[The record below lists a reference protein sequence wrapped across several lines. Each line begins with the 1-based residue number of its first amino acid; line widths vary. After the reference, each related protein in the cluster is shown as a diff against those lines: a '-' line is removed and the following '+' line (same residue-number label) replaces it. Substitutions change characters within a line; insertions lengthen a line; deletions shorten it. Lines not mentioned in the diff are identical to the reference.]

1 MQRDPSPYQ
10 DDDFREVQFRSE
22 PKASLLNR
30 DEPRNWDNDVEHS
43 YDSTSRTSS
52 VCRFL
57 SRWRWVLD
65 TSLLVIILFLILDR
79 QTQQESSNRLPQN
92 GDITGFVPEFSQQ
105 LTTFSPSETYIPTN
119 ITTFLSNETQS
130 AWLDLVPRGLGY
142 LDTTHSQNTN
152 NLPTPLPE
160 YAPKRVFTTS
170 VTHQLHCLHAI
181 VKGFASLQSETTT
194 RRRSDD
200 GKGGHDDG
208 AHDPEDG
215 GFHLQHCFEYLRQSI
230 LCCGDVT
237 LEGTQTT
244 FPPGFEGSDGWDAKH
259 VCRDYEQVK
268 TFLEVNRAD
277 DELWI

>member
-1 MQRDPSPYQ
+1 MERETSPYH
-10 DDDFREVQFRSE
+10 DDDFKEVPFHSE
-22 PKASLLNR
+22 PKSSLLSR
-30 DEPRNWDNDVEHS
+30 AASKSWTDDDDVEQNFN
-43 YDSTSRTSS
+43 STSRTSS
-52 VCRFL
+52 ACRFI

-65 TSLLVIILFLILDR
+65 TSLLIIILFLVLDR
-79 QTQQESSNRLPQN
+79 QTQQQQQPNRLPQN

-105 LTTFSPSETYIPTN
+105 LTTFSPTETYIPSN
-119 ITTFLSNETQS
+119 LSTFLSNETQS

-142 LDTTHSQNTN
+142 LDTTAAKDLN

-181 VKGFASLQSETTT
+181 VKGFASLQSGDMT
-194 RRRSDD
+194 RRDD
-200 GKGGHDDG
+200 SHDDDE

-215 GFHLQHCFEYLRQSI
+215 EFHLQHCFEYLRQSI
-230 LCCGDVT
+230 LCCGDVA

-259 VCRDYEQVK
+259 VCRDYDQVR
-268 TFLEVNRAD
+268 TFLEEKRAD

>member
-1 MQRDPSPYQ
+1 MQRDTSPYQ
-10 DDDFREVQFRSE
+10 DDDFREVEFHAES
-22 PKASLLNR
+22 KAALLHSGESR
-30 DEPRNWDNDVEHS
+30 PWDDDVEHQKS
-43 YDSTSRTSS
+43 QTSS
-52 VCRFL
+52 IFRFL
-57 SRWRWVLD
+57 SRWRWILD
-65 TSLLVIILFLILDR
+65 TSLLIIILLLVLDR
-79 QTQQESSNRLPQN
+79 QMQQQEPSDRMSQN

-119 ITTFLSNETQS
+119 LSTFLSNETQD
-130 AWLDLVPRGLGY
+130 AWLGLIPRGLGY
-142 LDTTHSQNTN
+142 LDTTPAKDLN

-181 VKGFASLQSETTT
+181 VKEFASLQPGAASS
-194 RRRSDD
+194 RRRAEDD
-200 GKGGHDDG
+200 HDQHDG
-208 AHDPEDG
+208 EAHNPEDG

-230 LCCGDVT
+230 LCCGDVA

-268 TFLEVNRAD
+268 TFLDAKRAD